1 MSIPNYQPRSDY
13 IGTGLV
19 SSYTFDFKVNNASQ
33 IKVVKTDDTNVLVW
47 EVSGD
52 DLNYISSVDINDDY
66 GGQVNL
72 IDPLETDY
80 NLYIILDANE
90 PTQTKNF
97 KARKYW
103 SLEQFEA
110 AFDAVVLQLQAVAYL
125 AKRTPIL
132 GKMVPQSQADAFNF
146 DIELEPEGVIAVN
159 AAGDGFEAVPRIA
172 FVGPQGPQGDPGPT
186 GAAGSNGANG
196 AGILR
201 AGIESIS
208 AGVDTHTV
216 SFSSPTVDT
225 SYVVSLPGISNSV
238 DAYPIFLQCIVTN
251 KTVNGFTVIFNTFT
265 DSANYKLE
273 YQVNDAI

>member
-1 MSIPNYQPRSDY
+1 MLFRS
-13 IGTGLV
+13 
-19 SSYTFDFKVNNASQ
+19 
-33 IKVVKTDDTNVLVW
+33 
-47 EVSGD
+47 
-52 DLNYISSVDINDDY
+52 
-66 GGQVNL
+66 
-72 IDPLETDY
+72 
-80 NLYIILDANE
+80 
-90 PTQTKNF
+90 
-97 KARKYW
+97 
-103 SLEQFEA
+103 
-110 AFDAVVLQLQAVAYL
+110 
-125 AKRTPIL
+125 
-132 GKMVPQSQADAFNF
+132 DAFNF